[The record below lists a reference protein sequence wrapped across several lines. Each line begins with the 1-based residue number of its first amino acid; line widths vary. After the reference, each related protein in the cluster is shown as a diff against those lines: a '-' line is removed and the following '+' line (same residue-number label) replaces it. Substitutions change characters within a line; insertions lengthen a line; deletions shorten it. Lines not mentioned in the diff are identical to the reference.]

1 MGSTPRQAVFTVNAA
16 PTQLP
21 PEFARHWA
29 RELGSKEST
38 LVRLQG
44 GINNHVYRCG
54 DRRFW
59 VIKGYAP
66 LEPGLRDRMQAEVEF
81 LRYAAHA
88 APSFTPEL
96 IHEDLSRRCV
106 VLEHLKG
113 EEFPE
118 GVSPPPEAVDAAV
131 LFFRCLNEDHSAA
144 RQAIGLDASEGFLS
158 LTEHLDNIEQRILK
172 MGCDH
177 LSSEIKQKAELLF
190 CSLQKEF
197 EYVHFSINQQINSG
211 VLNNSITPEEC
222 HVSPGDFG
230 FHNAIQ
236 TDAGLKFIDFEFS
249 GWDDPVKTLLDF
261 ILQPRV
267 PFIGGRS
274 PLRASLK
281 VNQPFD
287 IERRYQALMPILRLK
302 WACIILSVLNYY
314 RLVEMSHIISKQS
327 VASLISQRIDTA
339 FNFTKKFSNHL
350 ITLD

>member
-1 MGSTPRQAVFTVNAA
+1 MGSTPRQAVFTVNVA
-16 PTQLP
+16 PTPLP

-29 RELGSKEST
+29 RELGSKETT

-81 LRYAAHA
+81 LRYAAQA
-88 APSFTPEL
+88 APCFTPEL
-96 IHEDLSRRCV
+96 IHEDLGRRCV

-118 GVSPPPEAVDAAV
+118 GVRPPQEAVDAAV

-144 RQAIGLDASEGFLS
+144 RQAIRLEAAEGFLS
-158 LTEHLDNIEQRILK
+158 LTEHLDNIQQRILK
-172 MGCDH
+172 MGCEH
-177 LSSEIKQKAELLF
+177 LPAETKPRAELLL
-190 CSLQKEF
+190 CSLQNEF
-197 EYVHFSINQQINSG
+197 EYIHTTINQQINSG
-211 VLNNSITPEEC
+211 VLNDSIKPEEC

-230 FHNAIQ
+230 FHNSIQ

-267 PFIGGRS
+267 PLIGVRS
-274 PLRASLK
+274 PLRDSLNL
-281 VNQPFD
+281 NQSFD
-287 IERRYQALMPILRLK
+287 LERRYQALMPILRLK
-302 WACIILSVLNYY
+302 WSCIILSVLNSD
-314 RLVEMSHIISKQS
+314 RLVEMSRIIPKQA
-327 VASLISQRIDTA
+327 VASLISQRIGTA
-339 FNFTKKFSNHL
+339 FTFMKNYP
-350 ITLD
+350 II